1 MAYNTPVFVFFQ
13 RQIVVVL
20 SGNSVRSY
28 MPVYSK
34 PLMLHKGV
42 DNQLQFQVLDQN
54 QKPVNITGKSIT
66 CRILNKEGSK
76 VLLQK
81 ALTLTLPAT
90 GIAVLNL
97 NAADIED
104 IPAQQGYYTLEIPV
118 NSFNYPVFVDQN
130 AGGRGDL
137 YIVNSILPAFIPSQ
151 DVSIPTGQPFP
162 NLNPNSNTTT
172 SANVFYSSVINTEDN
187 PILTIQA
194 KYEEFTGNVT
204 IEGSTQV
211 DSDWYPIDYDAYAN
225 TSNTYGYT
233 VKGFHPYVRMV
244 FTANTGAVTNI
255 LAR

>member
-66 CRILNKEGSK
+66 CRILNKDGTQ

-104 IPAQQGYYTLEIPV
+104 IPAQQCYYTLEIPV
-118 NSFNYPVFVDQN
+118 NSFNYPVYVDQN

-194 KYEEFTGNVT
+194 KYAEFTGNVT

-233 VKGFHPYVRMV
+233 VRGFHPYVRMV

>member
-20 SGNSVRSY
+20 SGNSARSF

-66 CRILNKEGSK
+66 CRIINKDGSM

-81 ALTLTLPAT
+81 ALTLQLPLT

-104 IPAQQGYYTLEIPV
+104 IPAQQCYYTLEIPV
-118 NSFNYPVFVDQN
+118 NSFNYPVYVDQN

-137 YIVNSILPAFIPSQ
+137 YIVNSILPSFVPSQ
-151 DVSIPTGQPFP
+151 EVSIPTGQPFP
-162 NLNPNSNTTT
+162 NVNPNSNANTT
-172 SANVFYSSVINTEDN
+172 ANIFYSSVINTEDN

-194 KYEEFTGNVT
+194 KYIEYTGNVT
-204 IEGSTQV
+204 IEGSTLV
-211 DSDWYPIDYDAYAN
+211 DSDRYPIDDSSYAN

-233 VKGFHPYVRMV
+233 IRGFHPYVRMV

>member
-1 MAYNTPVFVFFQ
+1 
-13 RQIVVVL
+13 
-20 SGNSVRSY
+20 
-28 MPVYSK
+28 
-34 PLMLHKGV
+34 MLHKGV